1 MPGGGFLPACSV
13 IGFVV
18 ARGMNRA
25 VTQRAQ
31 IERHRCSASRRE
43 IGFLHTITLGS
54 SSAASKRSDRQLEV
68 RVN

>member
-1 MPGGGFLPACSV
+1 ME
-13 IGFVV
+13 
-18 ARGMNRA
+18 RA
-25 VTQRAQ
+25 VTQRAR
-31 IERHRCSASRRE
+31 IERHRCSAARRE